1 MAALMGKTVAAAEK
15 LEGQSSAQVARLLRS
30 HRIFAAR
37 IPPPLLRRLEDI
49 DAEIPVARRR
59 KEERV
64 LN

>member
-1 MAALMGKTVAAAEK
+1 MAALMGKTTTTAAEK
-15 LEGQSSAQVARLLRS
+15 LEGQSSAQVPPLRS

-37 IPPPLLRRLEDI
+37 ARPRLEDI

-59 KEERV
+59 KDGV

>member
-1 MAALMGKTVAAAEK
+1 MAALMGKTKTAAAVEK
-15 LEGQSSAQVARLLRS
+15 LEGQSSAQVPPLRS

-37 IPPPLLRRLEDI
+37 PRLVEDI

-59 KEERV
+59 KEGV